1 MKKTINENILN
12 LEKLTYD
19 EIVNLFIALKTKRGL
34 EHDDKIQLYQLA
46 DILIDKYEWNI
57 NDEAFLGMYEDDEM
71 ESIFDRCIYK

>member
-1 MKKTINENILN
+1 MMKMKKTINENILN

-34 EHDDKIQLYQLA
+34 EYDDKIQLYQLA

-71 ESIFDRCIYK
+71 ESIFD